1 MSSGVRECYSLEVEG
16 KKVCGVFISVKPC
29 RENQFVFPSSAPSRS
44 MASGCSLGWLPFLL
58 DRDKSLVLAEISE
71 SREDRKNCFI

>member
-1 MSSGVRECYSLEVEG
+1 
-16 KKVCGVFISVKPC
+16 
-29 RENQFVFPSSAPSRS
+29 

-71 SREDRKNCFI
+71 SREDRKNCLYIFNDAIPIPKVQAINMSFVYI